1 MAQIQQF
8 SGLGMYDEGGK
19 FDVDSKTVE
28 RLRAE
33 AEEQGLIFSGDAT
46 AGQKLSEFIRNAPDA
61 AYSFLARGTEG
72 IAELATGLALATY
85 KGGRLA
91 TETDPEKLKEIMAEP
106 AFTKYLGEFRGA
118 LGNLNL
124 GENRISGLSPEE
136 IAGVIGYYTAPVPTG
151 IMAAGARAVPT
162 LVKGAGQVAD
172 ELATTARF
180 FPEYNPLRKFQPKSV
195 GAMSIDDLIEG
206 GQLKKASEITDDPL
220 TLMARERDRFQKIVE
235 SKAKR
240 FPIQMGG
247 PEKKLIKGVDDTA
260 EDVFSKADQKIID
273 EIDIV
278 SGFKDADK
286 TPSYATPEKKK
297 LTLKLLE
304 IAKNDKSNEAFGVKF
319 QNAYKNYV
327 LGEDAVIPKNYFRSG
342 FKSYKKTA
350 QNILN
355 YKKEGSA
362 DILNIPNPNTVR
374 VSADG
379 TKVTQMKGVTGQD
392 PKTLFNNI
400 EVGQPVTGDA
410 KKRLRTEILVGDD
423 TKNFREVKDELT
435 KKDKNISSKIDT
447 LKNLF
452 EDASGNVHVYSIDHI
467 QPPRFGGS
475 NTSTDNLTFIMEGPH
490 NNLQNLPKSKT
501 LVDDVVKPKS
511 RFEDEVYKR
520 SIGLVD
526 AVSAG
531 NVKRAEELSKEIFN
545 LQNNFKKTFTNID
558 FTVGQAYIPI
568 KTGDKSAKYV
578 KYGDQVGLNDE
589 QKKLVENLLP
599 TYSNKPNQGVGI
611 EESIDKII
619 TIYGQMASLKGG
631 KLTAAEAGQMSPMRD
646 GGIVGMN
653 YMTRPLV

>member
-1 MAQIQQF
+1 MANEEEMNQNPNRFSMENVKRAIFGEGGGLEALMYFLPGTGDVMSAQDSIRAAKAAQEAENIVDKIKLYGL
-8 SGLGMYDEGGK
+8 SGLAAAGAVPFVSAIYDAGGPAVK
-19 FDVDSKTVE
+19 RMINKAI
-28 RLRAE
+28 AE
-33 AEEQGLIFSGDAT
+33 AEKIGPQPAL
-46 AGQKLSEFIRNAPDA
+46 AG
-61 AYSFLARGTEG
+61 G
-72 IAELATGLALATY
+72 IAG
-85 KGGRLA
+85 
-91 TETDPEKLKEIMAEP
+91 
-106 AFTKYLGEFRGA
+106 
-118 LGNLNL
+118 
-124 GENRISGLSPEE
+124 
-136 IAGVIGYYTAPVPTG
+136 
-151 IMAAGARAVPT
+151 
-162 LVKGAGQVAD
+162 
-172 ELATTARF
+172 
-180 FPEYNPLRKFQPKSV
+180 
-195 GAMSIDDLIEG
+195 IDDTINMNILNM
-206 GQLKKASEITDDPL
+206 ADD
-220 TLMARERDRFQKIVE
+220 T
-235 SKAKR
+235 KR

-247 PEKKLIKGVDDTA
+247 PEKKLIKGVNDTA

-327 LGEDAVIPKNYFRSG
+327 LGEDAVIPKNYFRGG
-342 FKSYKKTA
+342 FQSYKKTA

-355 YKKEGSA
+355 YKKDGSA

-423 TKNFREVKDELT
+423 TKNFREIKDELT

-447 LKNLF
+447 LKSLF

-646 GGIVGMN
+646 GGIVSVEEMIR
-653 YMTRPLV
+653 RPINAQR